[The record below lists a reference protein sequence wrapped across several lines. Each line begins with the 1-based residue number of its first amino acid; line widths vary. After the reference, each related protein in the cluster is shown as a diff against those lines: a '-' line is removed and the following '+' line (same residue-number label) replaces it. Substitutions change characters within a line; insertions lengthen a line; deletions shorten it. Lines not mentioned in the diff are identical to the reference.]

1 MLTIEL
7 KNIQV
12 KLDQE
17 TSAHEEA
24 VASFN
29 ADKKRSTEN
38 HNIESLQGLHLLIF
52 SLFIIQTIYYW
63 FLLN

>member
-1 MLTIEL
+1 MLKIEL

-17 TSAHEEA
+17 TTAHEEA

-29 ADKKRSTEN
+29 ADKQRSTEN
-38 HNIESLQGLHLLIF
+38 HNIESLQGMHSLMLKLI
-52 SLFIIQTIYYW
+52 I
-63 FLLN
+63 